1 MDDFIL
7 KNCTFIPELTEGYDK
22 TTGELRVNGGRIAEI
37 AEHIDGSN
45 AEGYDMQG
53 RTVMPGLIDL
63 HTHFV
68 QWSSHSCYEAP
79 VMDPCDVVMKYYK
92 HGMTFMEQGYTT
104 IRDCGSDYRGVNAL
118 ARALEEGILYGP
130 RVIPCGLIVTPTE
143 VGNDTF
149 SGMYHE
155 ADGPEEFKKAAREEF
170 KHGAKFLKIMSSG
183 AFTNKGG
190 IPKQSIIDRDEVQ
203 AAVHVAEMKGSY
215 VASHCHSADAIV
227 MAAEEGVRT
236 IEHGSFLDDKGIEL
250 LKGNTA
256 SYVIPTLST
265 YAYYETTG
273 GFKAKLKEESFR
285 CLARGCSAGLK
296 YGWGTDIPLD
306 MWLAHPGYEFKMR
319 KQFFGCSNVELL
331 KQATIYSAV
340 ASGLDEEI
348 GTLAVGKCADMIAVN
363 GDPSQDLAVMYEKP
377 AHVWRGGKELN

>member
-22 TTGELRVNGGRIAEI
+22 TTGELRVSGGRIAEI
-37 AEHIDGSN
+37 AEHIDGSD

-92 HGMTFMEQGYTT
+92 HGMIFMEQGYTT

-118 ARALEEGILYGP
+118 ARALDEGILYGP

-203 AAVHVAEMKGSY
+203 AAVHVAKMKGSY

-250 LKGNTA
+250 LKGNTDTCTNII
-256 SYVIPTLST
+256 SPIEYYVPVIMGLLA
-265 YAYYETTG
+265 AYNE
-273 GFKAKLKEESFR
+273 KPE
-285 CLARGCSAGLK
+285 
-296 YGWGTDIPLD
+296 
-306 MWLAHPGYEFKMR
+306 R
-319 KQFFGCSNVELL
+319 KVG
-331 KQATIYSAV
+331 
-340 ASGLDEEI
+340 I
-348 GTLAVGKCADMIAVN
+348 GTVVSMMIPYSIAFFIGLIALLFIFYFFDLPIGPGVGIY
-363 GDPSQDLAVMYEKP
+363 L
-377 AHVWRGGKELN
+377 